1 LQMTIGQGHKANG
14 MLLAMSRRNND
25 LLVTGRHTLI
35 VVLALFLLVNSG
47 GAQASQGDKVY
58 FAGVAFTGDAANVQ
72 QAHPHTAASL
82 ENGGNAALNQDIRRR
97 LQSQALPIDV
107 VFEALGSIK
116 DSSNSVALALGI
128 DGETTSVE
136 RVGEVYKTRVEIT
149 AQALFFDFKEKQVL
163 GGFPFTI
170 DYIDTSS
177 SPPTDAD
184 IQKDFQGM
192 LFGAPGQHSV
202 AEEFATL
209 LTHTR
214 VPNPSNKHLR
224 VTSVELA
231 PKAIDYVNL
240 AAPQLDVSVL
250 PSQIADAF
258 GEYLAANQQLSIL
271 PYSSNPAIGSSMAA
285 RFIEGEAYQLKIPE
299 ADYEIHLSVAGFK
312 KVNQSQTAIDSLIL
326 YGAFVDVSVLEPL
339 SGKVYFSQR
348 IKQGESKTIPVTQT
362 MLDDWPPAYDTLRNL
377 FNNFTRSLSPGHYDW
392 AKSGL
397 PDDPKAREQ
406 LSSLMELIQ
415 SCR

>member
-1 LQMTIGQGHKANG
+1 
-14 MLLAMSRRNND
+14 MLIAIWRRNSG
-25 LLVTGRHTLI
+25 LLLSNSFTLSFI
-35 VVLALFLLVNSG
+35 LALFFLVNSS
-47 GAQASQGDKVY
+47 GAHAGQGDKVY

-72 QAHPHTAASL
+72 QAHPHTALTL
-82 ENGGNAALNQDIRRR
+82 ENGGNALLNQDIRRR
-97 LQSQALPIDV
+97 LQSQALPVNV
-107 VFEALGSIK
+107 VFDALGSIK

-136 RVGEVYKTRVEIT
+136 HVGEVYKTRVEIT

-170 DYIDTSS
+170 DFIDTSS
-177 SPPTDAD
+177 SLPTDAD

-192 LFGAPGQHSV
+192 LFGAPGQHTV

-209 LTHTR
+209 LTRIR
-214 VPNPSNKHLR
+214 VPKASNKHLR

-231 PKAIDYVNL
+231 PKAIDYVHQ

-250 PSQIADAF
+250 PSQIAGAF

-271 PYSSNPAIGSSMAA
+271 PYSSNLAIGSSMAA

-312 KVNQSQTAIDSLIL
+312 KVNQSQTAIDTLIL
-326 YGAFVDVSVLEPL
+326 YGAFVDVSVSEPL

-348 IKQGESKTIPVTQT
+348 IKQGESKTIPATQT
-362 MLDDWPPAYDTLRNL
+362 TLDNWPPAYDTLRNL
-377 FNNFTRSLSPGHYDW
+377 FNNFTRSLSPGHNDW